1 MKWHNETRR
10 LAQLIPFDYNPRQLT
25 EKQYADLKAS
35 LTKFDLAEIPAINT
49 DNTIIAGHQRI
60 RIFAELHGMDYEID
74 VRVPD
79 KKLGKKDLE
88 EYLIRSNLNTGEW
101 DFDQLANYFDNE
113 DLMSWGFS
121 EEELQVFDSKD
132 YGEDFELPDGDGSG
146 FQQMTF
152 TLSDEQA
159 ETVKEKIAEAKKNDF
174 SETGNENG
182 NGNALWWICSSYE
195 QS

>member
-88 EYLIRSNLNTGEW
+88 EYLIRSNKNTGEW
-101 DFDQLANYFDNE
+101 DFDQLANY
-113 DLMSWGFS
+113 SITKS
-121 EEELQVFDSKD
+121 
-132 YGEDFELPDGDGSG
+132 
-146 FQQMTF
+146 
-152 TLSDEQA
+152 
-159 ETVKEKIAEAKKNDF
+159 
-174 SETGNENG
+174 
-182 NGNALWWICSSYE
+182 
-195 QS
+195 

>member
-101 DFDQLANYFDNE
+101 DWDVLANEFDTSE
-113 DLMSWGFS
+113 LFEWGFDEKDFGRDSYSGDNQEIDAEMFPDEMTIKLQYTQS
-121 EEELQVFDSKD
+121 EYNTVLEQ
-132 YGEDFELPDGDGSG
+132 
-146 FQQMTF
+146 
-152 TLSDEQA
+152 LSNIAGTPEQA
-159 ETVKEKIAEAKKNDF
+159 VWKLL
-174 SETGNENG
+174 GNKTTMV
-182 NGNALWWICSSYE
+182 
-195 QS
+195 